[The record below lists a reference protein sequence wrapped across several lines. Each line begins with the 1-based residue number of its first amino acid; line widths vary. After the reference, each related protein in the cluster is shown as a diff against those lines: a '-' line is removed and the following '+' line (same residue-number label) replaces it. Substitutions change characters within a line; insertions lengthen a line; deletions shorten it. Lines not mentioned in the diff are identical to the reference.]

1 MISFQK
7 RHVSKPCHKSI
18 VTDVVH
24 LFFSL
29 LFSRSSEIFLSRFFK
44 ENIYFDFLSSYYLK
58 KKKFINIFISNNI
71 IILSIILHLLILLI
85 HKVTFSFFVFKKSK
99 LIDLFSSSLHTFATK
114 FHSTLTSLSRITY
127 NSYRSHRYLAAI
139 LLKTS
144 T

>member
-1 MISFQK
+1 MTLFISF
-7 RHVSKPCHKSI
+7 SLFYSP
-18 VTDVVH
+18 VH
-24 LFFSL
+24 LKC
-29 LFSRSSEIFLSRFFK
+29 LSRFFK

-71 IILSIILHLLILLI
+71 IILSIILYLLILLI